1 MKKIVLLLLLGAVG
15 FQLQAQL
22 TEEAIFSHYVANH
35 ALVNPAA
42 IGFNENSQ
50 AFMNIR
56 RSAQNFPGSPT
67 SYAIS
72 YNGAAGNVLGLGA
85 SIFSENIAQL
95 TNFRF
100 QGGVGLRFKVT
111 DDIKVAGGL
120 TVEISQRRLSNSILD
135 NSFYEPG
142 DQIVEANVEGTR
154 YFDSSFGLYAS
165 YKENTYAGISFPNMV
180 VSKLNAIS
188 TADDSTNTFLQSV
201 SAIVGH
207 KIAVSDDLTIEPSL
221 MVLQL
226 EDTPLRIDANLLAH
240 FLGEQFSAGLAYR
253 FLDAPLDGR
262 MGGNAAL
269 LLGVKVTAFKIFYS
283 YEVSFLDFQTY
294 NNGSHEVTIAF
305 DFKGGSDARA
315 RRRKF

>member
-1 MKKIVLLLLLGAVG
+1 MKQLVLLLLFSAFGL
-15 FQLQAQL
+15 QLHAQL
-22 TEEAIFSHYVANH
+22 TEEAIFTHYVANH
-35 ALVNPAA
+35 ALINPAA

-56 RSAQNFPGSPT
+56 RGAQNFPGSPT

-85 SIFSENIAQL
+85 NVFSENIGQL
-95 TNFRF
+95 TNLRF
-100 QGGVGLRFKVT
+100 QGGIGLRFKVT
-111 DDIKVAGGL
+111 EDIKVAGGL

-135 NSFYEPG
+135 NDFYEPG
-142 DQIVEANVEGTR
+142 DEIIETNVEGIR
-154 YFDSSFGLYAS
+154 FFDSSFGLYAS

-180 VSKLNAIS
+180 VSRLNAIS
-188 TADDSTNTFLQSV
+188 EADDSTNTFLQST
-201 SAIVGH
+201 SFLVGH
-207 KIAVSDDLTIEPSL
+207 KIVASDDLTIEPSL
-221 MVLQL
+221 MALQL
-226 EDTPLRIDANLLAH
+226 EGAPLRIDANLLAH
-240 FLGEQFSAGLAYR
+240 FLSEQFTAGLSYR
-253 FLDAPLDGR
+253 FLEAPFDAK

-283 YEVSFLDFQTY
+283 YEVSFLDYQQY
-294 NNGSHEVTIAF
+294 NNGGHEVTIAF